1 MAMAEGP
8 GSQGGPGA
16 VAKASR
22 SASAGSRR
30 SGKRAVSTK
39 RAPSLEFERRWW
51 DEGAEC
57 VVGIDEVGR
66 GSWAGPLTVGVAVL
80 AATDRRVN
88 GVRDSK
94 MLSEAR
100 REELFDR
107 VAERCAGWAVGHA
120 WPRECDELG
129 MSAAQRLAAGRALE
143 ALNLPVDAVL
153 LDGKWDFVGHENTT
167 MLVKGDARCRSIATA
182 SILAKVSRDRMMRA
196 AAEDHPGYDFEYNK
210 GYPCP
215 RHQLALL
222 GYGPTAI
229 HRRSWSFCDDLPW
242 PGQRYVRPDP
252 QLSLFG

>member
-1 MAMAEGP
+1 MAE
-8 GSQGGPGA
+8 
-16 VAKASR
+16 
-22 SASAGSRR
+22 SASSARRTRKATAPSRR
-30 SGKRAVSTK
+30 RT
-39 RAPSLEFERRWW
+39 RPPTLEFERLWW
-51 DEGAEC
+51 ERGAEC

-80 AATDRRVN
+80 PADRRIN

-100 REELFDR
+100 REALFDR
-107 VAERCAGWAVGHA
+107 VVDWCRGWAVGPA

-129 MSAAQRLAAGRALE
+129 MSAAQRLAASRALDSLGL
-143 ALNLPVDAVL
+143 AVDAVL

-167 MLVKGDARCRSIATA
+167 MLVKGDARCLSIATA
-182 SILAKVSRDRMMRA
+182 SILAKVSRDRMMREA
-196 AAEDHPGYDFEYNK
+196 AANHPGYDFEYNK

-215 RHQLALL
+215 KHQLALL

-242 PGQRYVRPDP
+242 PHQRYVRPDP
-252 QLSLFG
+252 QLSLFA